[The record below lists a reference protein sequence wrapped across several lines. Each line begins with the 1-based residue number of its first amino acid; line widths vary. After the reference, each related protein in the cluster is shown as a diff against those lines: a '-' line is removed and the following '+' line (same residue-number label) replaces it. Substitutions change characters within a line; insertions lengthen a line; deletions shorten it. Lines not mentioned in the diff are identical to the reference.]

1 MDGDWAVRFSDG
13 EAGRPGEVALDVRLW
28 GKSADQGLARP
39 YPLICHLLDTAA
51 VAGALLDLVV
61 GAERTAQ
68 LARTAGVE
76 ADDFRALVMFWA
88 GLHDLGKVSP
98 SFQAKVPALYA
109 PVRSDSR
116 YVSAAAVEAE
126 MRFHH
131 GEASHRI
138 LAHLFAA
145 DGYAVPSG
153 LYADSMVPACAAH
166 QVAQMLGGHHGRFH
180 RALTV
185 QDIEQPWSVE
195 RLAVLGSGEWPRQ
208 ARAHARAVC
217 ALIGLGAGVV
227 PRDRIPGQ
235 LLAVLTG
242 LVVTADWL
250 ASQESYISAEG
261 RLPEPAWS
269 GGPRELSE
277 HWRAAVRDAV
287 GVVRAAGLGRASF
300 MAVPA
305 GVEGFRRRF
314 PRIAKPNPLQV
325 SLAENLAQVARGVGL
340 LLITAPPGD
349 GKTEAA
355 EFAAAHLASVSGAGG
370 LAFALPTMATTDAM
384 FRRVRE
390 FAADNVAEGS
400 SMALVHGM
408 AWLNTD
414 FEQLPRDAVG
424 GSAVLVG
431 DEAGGVEPFATDWL
445 RGRRR
450 GLHASLGAMTIDQ
463 QLAGVLP
470 LKHNML
476 RLFGLS
482 GKVVVIDEA
491 HSYGPY
497 MHQLLVRLLEW
508 LGAMRVPV
516 VVMSAT
522 LAGST
527 ARSVLEAYRRGC
539 GHGALG
545 TDGDSVPYPGWVF
558 LDADSGRL
566 ADVVSVGTDRA
577 RTLQV
582 VVKQVTRP
590 DERRHGAAPEPR
602 RDGDRLVVLG
612 ALLDPI
618 RDEGGCVLV
627 CRNTVA
633 EAQETYDFLRARFTD
648 TVSVELLHARF
659 QAGDRA
665 RITELCERA
674 FGKPGADGGAD
685 ARPRKAILV
694 ATQIVEQSIDLD
706 FDLVVSDLAPLALL
720 FQRAGRC
727 RRHERGARAAWTT
740 GRENTAKLIVL
751 DPARADGG
759 YEQPRQWGAVY
770 FEALLRKTSNLLR
783 ELEERPVAIPGD
795 VQRMIDEVY
804 AEIFTV
810 RLRGESES
818 EAKAFAVAQTTQLAT
833 QIAETQAAQFVA
845 IPPPAK
851 VRDLSVLSGADSTG
865 LLSDAL
871 EAAVTTRLGAD
882 SARLVL
888 AFVQPDGSRSL
899 DDAGLVPLPETG
911 SSRKTLPLGQIK
923 SIMQYVVPAPGAWL
937 RSGERYGVAPIG
949 WSDQS
954 LLRDLVIVD
963 GTATEGGG
971 WRSVSTSPAL
981 EYSGTVGLRRR

>member
-1 MDGDWAVRFSDG
+1 M
-13 EAGRPGEVALDVRLW
+13 EVDVRLW

-51 VAGALLDLVV
+51 VAGALLDLTV
-61 GAERTAQ
+61 GPERTAQ
-68 LARTAGVE
+68 MARTAGL
-76 ADDFRALVMFWA
+76 AGGDFRALVMYWS

-98 SFQAKVPALYA
+98 SFQGKVPELYA
-109 PVRSDSR
+109 PIRNDPR
-116 YVSAAAVEAE
+116 YVSAPAVEAE
-126 MRFHH
+126 FRFHH
-131 GEASHRI
+131 GEASQRI
-138 LAHLFAA
+138 LAHLFAE
-145 DGYAVPSG
+145 DGYAVPGVYSG

-185 QDIEQPWSVE
+185 RDIEQPWSRE
-195 RLAVLGSGEWPRQ
+195 RLAVLGSGEWTRQ
-208 ARAHARAVC
+208 ARAHAQALR
-217 ALIGLGAGVV
+217 ALIGPAAGIV
-227 PRDRIPGQ
+227 PAGRIPGQ

-261 RLPEPAWS
+261 RLPESDWS
-269 GGPRELSE
+269 GQPEELST
-277 HWRAAVRDAV
+277 HWRAAVRDAI

-300 MAVPA
+300 MPVPA

-314 PRIAKPNPLQV
+314 PRIVNPNPLQA
-325 SLAENLAQVARGVGL
+325 SLAEKLAEVARGVGL

-355 EFAAAHLASVSGAGG
+355 EFAAAHLAAVSGAGG

-384 FRRVRE
+384 FRRVRS
-390 FAADNVAEGS
+390 FAADNVVQGS
-400 SMALVHGM
+400 SLALVHGM

-414 FEQLPRDAVG
+414 FEQLSRDAAG

-431 DEAGGVEPFATDWL
+431 NEAGGFEPFATDWL

-545 TDGDSVPYPGWVF
+545 AEGDSVPYPGWVF

-566 ADVVSVGTDRA
+566 ADAVGVGTDRA
-577 RTLQV
+577 RALDIVT
-582 VVKQVTRP
+582 KQVTRP
-590 DERRHGAAPEPR
+590 DERDNTVAPQRAP
-602 RDGDRLVVLG
+602 GDRLEVLG

-618 RDEGGCVLV
+618 RVDGGCVLV
-627 CRNTVA
+627 CCNTVA
-633 EAQETYDFLRARFTD
+633 EAQETYEFLRARFPDEVT
-648 TVSVELLHARF
+648 VELLHARF
-659 QAGDRA
+659 RSRDRA
-665 RITELCERA
+665 RITGWCERA
-674 FGKPGADGGAD
+674 FGKPEADGGAA
-685 ARPRKAILV
+685 ARPRRAILV

-727 RRHERGARAAWTT
+727 RRHERGARAAWTA
-740 GRENTAKLIVL
+740 GSADAAKLIVL
-751 DPARADGG
+751 DPVSADGG
-759 YEQPRQWGAVY
+759 YEQPKQWGAVY

-783 ELEERPVAIPGD
+783 ELAEQPVAIPGD
-795 VQRMIDEVY
+795 VQRLIDEVY

-810 RLRGESES
+810 KLRGASTA
-818 EAKAFAVAQTTQLAT
+818 EAKAFAEAQTKQLAV
-833 QIAETQAAQFVA
+833 QIAEAQAAKFVE

-851 VRDLSVLSGADSTG
+851 VRDLSVLSGADSAG
-865 LLSDAL
+865 LLSDAH
-871 EAAVTTRLGAD
+871 EATATTRLGAD
-882 SARLVL
+882 SARIVL
-888 AFVQPDGSRSL
+888 AYVHADGSRSL
-899 DDAGLVPLPETG
+899 DGAGLLSLPETTN
-911 SSRKTLPLGQIK
+911 SRKTLPIEQIRR
-923 SIMQYVVPAPGAWL
+923 IMQYVVPAPGYWL
-937 RSGERYGVAPIG
+937 RPGERYGVAPMG

-954 LLRDLVIVD
+954 LLRDLVVVD
-963 GTATEGGG
+963 GMATDGEG
-971 WRSVSTSPAL
+971 WRSISTSPAL
-981 EYSGTVGLRRR
+981 EYNDDMGLLRR